1 MILMEVKMFEKTAK
15 KEETYVFCRIVILYL
30 MLAEAFFLRSWIK
43 MSGTSAGTVMLIA
56 SVIEA
61 CILLS
66 AVWMLKRGKRIS
78 SLFLLIEYVFMFG
91 EVTLPMA
98 LIDTSTIGVMKI
110 LLAGTVVNAMLLIY
124 AGVKFERLFEA

>member
-1 MILMEVKMFEKTAK
+1 MGE
-15 KEETYVFCRIVILYL
+15 
-30 MLAEAFFLRSWIK
+30 
-43 MSGTSAGTVMLIA
+43 
-56 SVIEA
+56 
-61 CILLS
+61 
-66 AVWMLKRGKRIS
+66 RIS